1 MPAFF
6 AFIFGGLLC
15 GCYIPTISIEKQR
28 NCPPSFFSKN
38 FWRTDGRATGGAD
51 PNATR
56 NWRFVETDGVYFSC
70 FSMIVH
76 GFAEATTD
84 TIWVFFTFLT
94 KQAFCAHRLST
105 LAQSDD
111 KQPSRRQGGAWK
123 HTGKNAYEMK
133 VAVNANKTH
142 TQTLYACNSKS

>member
-1 MPAFF
+1 MLSMSIEKQRKRSPFFKLSLATEMRAFF
-6 AFIFGGLLC
+6 EIMFGGRIC

-28 NCPPSFFSKN
+28 KCPHLFFLKY

-56 NWRFVETDGVYFSC
+56 NWRFVKTDGVYFSC

-84 TIWVFFTFLT
+84 TI
-94 KQAFCAHRLST
+94 
-105 LAQSDD
+105 
-111 KQPSRRQGGAWK
+111 
-123 HTGKNAYEMK
+123 
-133 VAVNANKTH
+133 
-142 TQTLYACNSKS
+142 